1 MNFLLLRAVLAAL
14 PLLGLAFDTTASL
27 VYGTVGSGIFLLALF
42 VFLLLRRPL
51 PRIIQ
56 RLSFLLLL
64 LGFTVL
70 AARILPLSFLLF
82 ASLVLLTPPDL
93 FQKQKHWQ
101 PVARKSILTLLIFTA
116 FLAIHGFFVEELGL
130 KMGVGFFEHP
140 AGGYFLAGLVLAI
153 FPVRRNDR

>member
-42 VFLLLRRPL
+42 VFLLL
-51 PRIIQ
+51 
-56 RLSFLLLL
+56 L
-64 LGFTVL
+64 LGFTAL
-70 AARILPLSFLLF
+70 TARILPLSFLLF

-153 FPVRRNDR
+153 FPVRRSDR